1 MIGIIGA
8 MDEEISVILS
18 EMNNISEYNINNIKF
33 YKGKIYDK
41 DLVLVKSGIGMVN
54 ASIITTLLIKEFDVN
69 KILFS
74 GVAGSLNKNIN
85 VGDIVIADSLVEYMF
100 NAIEF
105 GYEIRQIP
113 RMENSIFK
121 SENLLNK
128 IRDILKKDSIFYG
141 KILSGDKFVSNLEE
155 KEKIGKKFDALAVD
169 MESAAVAHC
178 AYILGVEFAIIR
190 SISDS
195 LNSDS
200 VMEYAEF
207 VNIAAMNSKEIL
219 LKLLNGGI

>member
-100 NAIEF
+100 DATEF
-105 GYEIRQIP
+105 GYEIGQIP
-113 RMENSIFK
+113 RMENSVFK

>member
-54 ASIITTLLIKEFDVN
+54 SSIITTLLIKEFDVN

-100 NAIEF
+100 DATEF
-105 GYEIRQIP
+105 GYEIGQIP
-113 RMENSIFK
+113 RMENSVFK

-128 IRDILKKDSIFYG
+128 IRDILKNDSIFYG

-200 VMEYAEF
+200 VMEYVEF
-207 VNIAAMNSKEIL
+207 VNVAAMNSKEIL

>member
-100 NAIEF
+100 NATEF
-105 GYEIRQIP
+105 GYEIGQIP
-113 RMENSIFK
+113 RMENSVFK

-128 IRDILKKDSIFYG
+128 IRDILKNDSIFYG

>member
-1 MIGIIGA
+1 

-100 NAIEF
+100 DATEF
-105 GYEIRQIP
+105 GYEIGQIP
-113 RMENSIFK
+113 RMENSVFK

>member
-8 MDEEISVILS
+8 MDEEIYVILS

-100 NAIEF
+100 DATEF
-105 GYEIRQIP
+105 GYEIGQIP
-113 RMENSIFK
+113 RMENSVFK

-128 IRDILKKDSIFYG
+128 IRDILKNDSIFYG

-207 VNIAAMNSKEIL
+207 VNVAAMNSKEIL

>member
-100 NAIEF
+100 DATEF
-105 GYEIRQIP
+105 GYEIGQIP
-113 RMENSIFK
+113 RMENSVFK

-128 IRDILKKDSIFYG
+128 IRDILKNDSIFYG

-195 LNSDS
+195 LR
-200 VMEYAEF
+200 
-207 VNIAAMNSKEIL
+207 NI
-219 LKLLNGGI
+219 LNFKK

>member
-100 NAIEF
+100 DATEF
-105 GYEIRQIP
+105 GYEIGQIP
-113 RMENSIFK
+113 RMENSVFK

-141 KILSGDKFVSNLEE
+141 KILSGDKFVSNLKE

-169 MESAAVAHC
+169 MELAAVAHC
-178 AYILGVEFAIIR
+178 TYILGVKFAIIR

-195 LNSDS
+195 LR
-200 VMEYAEF
+200 
-207 VNIAAMNSKEIL
+207 NI
-219 LKLLNGGI
+219 LNFKK

>member
-54 ASIITTLLIKEFDVN
+54 SSIITTLLIKEFDVN

-100 NAIEF
+100 DATEF
-105 GYEIRQIP
+105 GNEIGQIP
-113 RMENSIFK
+113 RMENSVFK

-128 IRDILKKDSIFYG
+128 IRDILKNDSIFYG

-207 VNIAAMNSKEIL
+207 VNVAAMNSKEIL

>member
-54 ASIITTLLIKEFDVN
+54 SSIITTLLIKEFDVN

-100 NAIEF
+100 DATEF
-105 GYEIRQIP
+105 GYEIGQIP
-113 RMENSIFK
+113 RMENSVFK

-128 IRDILKKDSIFYG
+128 IRDILKNDSIFYG

-207 VNIAAMNSKEIL
+207 VNVAAMNSKEIL

>member
-100 NAIEF
+100 DATEF
-105 GYEIRQIP
+105 GYEIGQIP
-113 RMENSIFK
+113 RMENSVFK

-128 IRDILKKDSIFYG
+128 IRDILKNDSIFYG

-155 KEKIGKKFDALAVD
+155 KEKIGKKFDALALD

-207 VNIAAMNSKEIL
+207 VNVAAMNSKEIL

>member
-100 NAIEF
+100 DATEF
-105 GYEIRQIP
+105 GYEIGQIP
-113 RMENSIFK
+113 RMENSVFK

-207 VNIAAMNSKEIL
+207 VNVAAMNSKEIL

>member
-100 NAIEF
+100 DATEF
-105 GYEIRQIP
+105 GYEIGQIP
-113 RMENSIFK
+113 RM
-121 SENLLNK
+121 
-128 IRDILKKDSIFYG
+128 
-141 KILSGDKFVSNLEE
+141 
-155 KEKIGKKFDALAVD
+155 
-169 MESAAVAHC
+169 
-178 AYILGVEFAIIR
+178 
-190 SISDS
+190 
-195 LNSDS
+195 
-200 VMEYAEF
+200 
-207 VNIAAMNSKEIL
+207 
-219 LKLLNGGI
+219 

>member
-100 NAIEF
+100 DATEF
-105 GYEIRQIP
+105 GYEIGQIP
-113 RMENSIFK
+113 RMENSVFK

-155 KEKIGKKFDALAVD
+155 KEKIGKKFDALALD

-207 VNIAAMNSKEIL
+207 VNVAAMNSKEIL

>member
-8 MDEEISVILS
+8 MDEEIYVILS

-100 NAIEF
+100 DATEF
-105 GYEIRQIP
+105 GNEIGQIP
-113 RMENSIFK
+113 RMENSVFK

-128 IRDILKKDSIFYG
+128 IRDILKNDSIFYG

-169 MESAAVAHC
+169 MESAAVAYC
-178 AYILGVEFAIIR
+178 AYILGVEFTIIR

-195 LNSDS
+195 LR
-200 VMEYAEF
+200 
-207 VNIAAMNSKEIL
+207 NI
-219 LKLLNGGI
+219 LNFKK

>member
-54 ASIITTLLIKEFDVN
+54 SSIITTLLIKEFDVN

-100 NAIEF
+100 DATEF
-105 GYEIRQIP
+105 GYEIGQIP
-113 RMENSIFK
+113 RMENSVFK

-128 IRDILKKDSIFYG
+128 IRDILKNDSIFYG

-169 MESAAVAHC
+169 MESAAVAYC
-178 AYILGVEFAIIR
+178 AYILGVEFTIIR

-195 LNSDS
+195 LR
-200 VMEYAEF
+200 
-207 VNIAAMNSKEIL
+207 NI
-219 LKLLNGGI
+219 LNFKK

>member
-100 NAIEF
+100 DATEF
-105 GYEIRQIP
+105 GYEIGQIP
-113 RMENSIFK
+113 RMENSVFK

-155 KEKIGKKFDALAVD
+155 KEKIGKKFDALALD

-178 AYILGVEFAIIR
+178 TYILGVEFAIIR

-207 VNIAAMNSKEIL
+207 VNVAAMNSKEIL

>member
-1 MIGIIGA
+1 
-8 MDEEISVILS
+8 
-18 EMNNISEYNINNIKF
+18 
-33 YKGKIYDK
+33 
-41 DLVLVKSGIGMVN
+41 
-54 ASIITTLLIKEFDVN
+54 
-69 KILFS
+69 
-74 GVAGSLNKNIN
+74 
-85 VGDIVIADSLVEYMF
+85 MF

-113 RMENSIFK
+113 RMENSVFK

-128 IRDILKKDSIFYG
+128 IRDILKNDSIFYG

-155 KEKIGKKFDALAVD
+155 KEKIGKKFDALALD

-178 AYILGVEFAIIR
+178 TYILGVEFAIIR

-207 VNIAAMNSKEIL
+207 VNVAAMNSKEIL

>member
-54 ASIITTLLIKEFDVN
+54 SSIITTLLIKEFDVN

-100 NAIEF
+100 DATEF
-105 GYEIRQIP
+105 GYEIGPIP
-113 RMENSIFK
+113 RMENSVFK

-128 IRDILKKDSIFYG
+128 IRDI
-141 KILSGDKFVSNLEE
+141 
-155 KEKIGKKFDALAVD
+155 
-169 MESAAVAHC
+169 
-178 AYILGVEFAIIR
+178 
-190 SISDS
+190 
-195 LNSDS
+195 
-200 VMEYAEF
+200 
-207 VNIAAMNSKEIL
+207 
-219 LKLLNGGI
+219 

>member
-100 NAIEF
+100 DATEF
-105 GYEIRQIP
+105 GYEIGQIP
-113 RMENSIFK
+113 RMENSVFK

-128 IRDILKKDSIFYG
+128 IRDILKNDSIFYG

-155 KEKIGKKFDALAVD
+155 KEKIGKKFDALALD

-178 AYILGVEFAIIR
+178 TYILGVEFAIIR

-207 VNIAAMNSKEIL
+207 VNVAAMNSKEIL

>member
-100 NAIEF
+100 DATEF
-105 GYEIRQIP
+105 GYEIGQIP
-113 RMENSIFK
+113 RMENSVFK

-128 IRDILKKDSIFYG
+128 ISDILKKDSIFYG

-207 VNIAAMNSKEIL
+207 VNVAAMNSKEIL

>member
-113 RMENSIFK
+113 RMENSVFK

>member
-113 RMENSIFK
+113 RMENSVFK

-128 IRDILKKDSIFYG
+128 IRDILKNDSIFYG

-207 VNIAAMNSKEIL
+207 VNVAAMNSKEIL

>member
-100 NAIEF
+100 DATEF
-105 GYEIRQIP
+105 GYEIGQIP
-113 RMENSIFK
+113 RMENSVFK

-128 IRDILKKDSIFYG
+128 IRDILKNDSIFYG

-207 VNIAAMNSKEIL
+207 VNVAAMNSKEIL

>member
-85 VGDIVIADSLVEYMF
+85 VGDIVIADSLVEYMLD
-100 NAIEF
+100 ATEF
-105 GYEIRQIP
+105 GYEIGQIP
-113 RMENSIFK
+113 RMENSVFK

-207 VNIAAMNSKEIL
+207 VNVAAMNSKEIL

>member
-113 RMENSIFK
+113 RMENSVFK

-128 IRDILKKDSIFYG
+128 IRDILKNDSIFYG

-155 KEKIGKKFDALAVD
+155 KEKIGKKFDALALD

-178 AYILGVEFAIIR
+178 TYILGVEFAIIR

-195 LNSDS
+195 LRN
-200 VMEYAEF
+200 V
-207 VNIAAMNSKEIL
+207 
-219 LKLLNGGI
+219 LNFKK

>member
-100 NAIEF
+100 NATEF
-105 GYEIRQIP
+105 GYEIGQIP
-113 RMENSIFK
+113 RMENSVFK

-128 IRDILKKDSIFYG
+128 IRDILKNDSIFYG

-178 AYILGVEFAIIR
+178 TYILGVKFAIIR

-195 LNSDS
+195 LR
-200 VMEYAEF
+200 
-207 VNIAAMNSKEIL
+207 NI
-219 LKLLNGGI
+219 LNFKK

>member
-113 RMENSIFK
+113 RMENSVFK

-207 VNIAAMNSKEIL
+207 VNVAAMNSKEIL

>member
-54 ASIITTLLIKEFDVN
+54 SSIITTLLIKEFDVN

-100 NAIEF
+100 DATEF
-105 GYEIRQIP
+105 GYEIGQIP
-113 RMENSIFK
+113 RMENSVFK

-207 VNIAAMNSKEIL
+207 VNVAAMNSKEIL

>member
-113 RMENSIFK
+113 RMENSVFK

-128 IRDILKKDSIFYG
+128 IRDILKNDSIFYG

-155 KEKIGKKFDALAVD
+155 KEKIGKKFDALALD

-178 AYILGVEFAIIR
+178 TYILGVEFAIIR

-207 VNIAAMNSKEIL
+207 VNVAAMNSKEIL

>member
-100 NAIEF
+100 NATEF
-105 GYEIRQIP
+105 GYEIGQIP
-113 RMENSIFK
+113 RMENSVFK

-128 IRDILKKDSIFYG
+128 IRDILKNDSIFYG

-207 VNIAAMNSKEIL
+207 VNVAAMNSKEIL